1 MAKTNY
7 LICPGGACPLR
18 LTCQLFQNW
27 LNNEDRESEELYP
40 CYHKGKCLLYK
51 QKEYYGG

>member
-1 MAKTNY
+1 MSKTDF

-27 LNNEDRESEELYP
+27 LNNEDRTSEELYP